1 MSKPIH
7 NISLRERFNISRL
20 AIARPWFTLGF
31 WLAVAVAGILA
42 FSSLKYALF
51 PDITYPVVVVNATA
65 PLPTALETE
74 AKLTQPLEQ
83 RLRSLKKL
91 EDFRSSTYPGQTTV
105 SLSFPVGTALEE
117 AVAQVKSTLKQ
128 LKLPEKAS
136 FQVIPLNLN
145 ESSAISYA
153 ILGRGQSLTELTQ
166 IAEKQIVP
174 YIQKL
179 PNVLKVELLGA
190 AVDKSPSVANLT
202 SQVASAVRFNG
213 KDAIAIR
220 VIKRGDANTLEV
232 VNQVEKTV
240 RQLRDRLPKVEITL
254 AATQA
259 GYISEAIQAMLEALA
274 IAVALSV
281 LVIFGFL
288 GNWQATLISA
298 LAIPASLLGTFM
310 VMATFKFNLETITLL
325 ALVLVIG
332 IIVDDAIVDVENI
345 IRHIENGEPPRKAAI
360 AATDEI
366 GLTVSAATM
375 TIVAV
380 FLPVGL
386 MGGTIGQFFKPFGL
400 TVSAA
405 VLTSLLVA
413 RTLSPLLSVYWLKP
427 KGYRREQMFW
437 VGLIEQYRN
446 LLSWSLSHRI
456 QVLGA
461 ALLIFGM
468 GIGLLPLIPK
478 GFIPQLD
485 RGEFNVTYIAPAST
499 SLSQSRAYSQQLEA
513 FLLRSPQVKTVL
525 TTVGSRQGEPNQG
538 NLYVNLR
545 RDRTMRTSAIE
556 DQLRHSLPK
565 IPQVTTS
572 IEDIKLVDTGDEK
585 PLQLTLVGDN
595 LSALARTADAIK
607 AQLQQLPGFADVT
620 TTGANSGNVFE
631 IERFNGRRVTD
642 VSANLTNEVVL
653 GDATNTAIAKAK
665 ALLPPGISL
674 DLGGDSAR
682 IGEIFS
688 SFGVTLGLSV
698 VCILAVLILLFQSLV
713 APLAII
719 FSLPLSLAGAM
730 LALLVSRSEF
740 GIISAIGIIFLFGL
754 TNKNAILLVD
764 YINQLRRSGLPRS
777 EAVLKAGP
785 VRLRP
790 ILMTTAATILGMLP
804 IAVGLGA
811 GSELRSPMAIA
822 IIGGLVTSTLLSLIV
837 VPVVYTLLEDWYLRI
852 FKGKFS

>member
-20 AIARPWFTLGF
+20 AIAHPWLTLGF

-51 PDITYPVVVVNATA
+51 PDITYPVVVVNAAA

-74 AKLTQPLEQ
+74 AKLTKPLEQ
-83 RLRSLKKL
+83 RLRSLKQL

-117 AVAQVKSTLKQ
+117 TVAQVKSTLK
-128 LKLPEKAS
+128 LIKLPEKAS

-190 AVDKSPSVANLT
+190 VNKLPLANST

-220 VIKRGDANTLEV
+220 VIKRSNANTLEV

-240 RQLRDRLPKVEITL
+240 RQLRDRLPNVEITL

-274 IAVALSV
+274 IAVALSI

-345 IRHIENGEPPRKAAI
+345 IRHIEDGEPPRKAAI

-413 RTLSPLLSVYWLKP
+413 RTLSPLLSIYWLKP

-437 VGLIEQYRN
+437 VGLVKRYRN

-461 ALLIFGM
+461 ALLIFGL
-468 GIGLLPLIPK
+468 GIALLPLIPK

-485 RGEFNVTYIAPAST
+485 RGDFNVTYTAPAST
-499 SLSQSRAYSQQLEA
+499 SLSQSRTYSQQLEA
-513 FLLRSPQVKTVL
+513 FLLRSPQVQTVL

-538 NLYVNLR
+538 NLYIKLS

-565 IPQVTTS
+565 IPQVAIS
-572 IEDIKLVDTGDEK
+572 IEDIRLVDTGDEK

-595 LSALARTADAIK
+595 LSVLARTAGAIK
-607 AQLQQLPGFADVT
+607 AQLQRLPGFADVT
-620 TTGANSGNVFE
+620 TTGEANSGNIFE
-631 IERFNGRRVTD
+631 IEHFNGRRVANI
-642 VSANLTNEVVL
+642 SANLTNKVVL
-653 GDATNTAIAKAK
+653 GDATNTAITKAK

-682 IGEIFS
+682 SGEIFS